1 MVSGTGLVATAQDLP
16 SPVAD
21 ALAAPSPGEQGS
33 VDAGGERW
41 HFVAWG
47 SPDDPPLLLTHGVC
61 SSARGWWRV
70 GPALAAAGRR
80 VVALDMPGHGSATAW
95 DGRHLFVE
103 IAASVAGFIGNTEL
117 SRPDM
122 AVVGHSWGAMV
133 AAHLPQVGIRP
144 ARLVL
149 IDPPW
154 LSLDQLE
161 ALTLDP
167 GERRYES
174 FGEAR
179 AVVRANNPK
188 WSDGDVAAKAYAL
201 TEFDPACV
209 RAVLT
214 ENGPYDS
221 GLSALRHA
229 DARGIPVWLISGE
242 WSAGGLI
249 PDDALPDDPGPAKA

>member
-1 MVSGTGLVATAQDLP
+1 MVV
-16 SPVAD
+16 
-21 ALAAPSPGEQGS
+21 
-33 VDAGGERW
+33 
-41 HFVAWG
+41 
-47 SPDDPPLLLTHGVC
+47 
-61 SSARGWWRV
+61 
-70 GPALAAAGRR
+70 
-80 VVALDMPGHGSATAW
+80 
-95 DGRHLFVE
+95 
-103 IAASVAGFIGNTEL
+103 
-117 SRPDM
+117 
-122 AVVGHSWGAMV
+122 
-133 AAHLPQVGIRP
+133 AHLPQVGIRP

-154 LSLDQLE
+154 LSLDELE

-167 GERRYES
+167 SERHYES
-174 FGEAR
+174 FEDAR

-188 WSDGDVAAKAYAL
+188 WSDGDVAAKAHAL

-229 DARGIPVWLISGE
+229 DARGIPSWLISGE

-249 PDDALPDDPGPAKA
+249 PDDALPMIRGQIGPDRIITIAGGPHSPHRTHAEATVLAILRALG